1 MLSLK
6 YLKHKTK
13 ANRLPDMVKRLAF
26 AICSYMKYL
35 EGIPMAVTQVC
46 KQDNKK
52 QSKRFIDF
60 LH

>member
-1 MLSLK
+1 MLPLK

-13 ANRLPDMVKRLAF
+13 ANRLPDTVKRSAF
-26 AICSYMKYL
+26 AICSYMEYL

-46 KQDNKK
+46 KQDNEK